1 MLKKISKNQG
11 NFKAVLLINLLLV
24 MLLAAALFIF
34 MILLKSMNP
43 DLSRIWSVSIYG
55 LIVILSLLTGITGI
69 MVFLMLSKKKIV

>member
-1 MLKKISKNQG
+1 VLKKISKNQG

-55 LIVILSLLTGITGI
+55 FIVILTLLTGITGI

>member
-55 LIVILSLLTGITGI
+55 FIVILTLLTGITGI